1 MLSPTPPTRSTA
13 TVTRLVPHD
22 TQDNPDPRLP
32 NAFIGAAAFATTLV
46 VSVAMET
53 WSKADGDTQLAL
65 MAATVGLLCWW
76 SRPLPSLFVSLCGWL
91 TFDGMVVNGSGHLG
105 WAGREDAVRVA
116 VLFGTGLGAAAIREL
131 TLRLGGPH
139 A

>member
-1 MLSPTPPTRSTA
+1 VSSTPPARLAA
-13 TVTRLVPHD
+13 TVTRAVPR
-22 TQDNPDPRLP
+22 TKPDPRLP
-32 NAFIGAAAFATTLV
+32 NAFAGAVAFAATLV

-53 WSKADGDTQLAL
+53 WSNADGDTQLAL

-76 SRPLPSLFVSLCGWL
+76 TRPLPSMFVALFGWL

-105 WAGREDAVRVA
+105 WSGREDAVRVA
-116 VLFGTGLGAAAIREL
+116 VIFAVGLGAALIREA
-131 TLRLGGPH
+131 TLRLGGQH

>member
-1 MLSPTPPTRSTA
+1 VLSSTSSTRPVR
-13 TVTRLVPHD
+13 VTRDSSPA
-22 TQDNPDPRLP
+22 QSDPRLP
-32 NAFIGAAAFATTLV
+32 NYLVGAVAFATTLV

-53 WSKADGDTQLAL
+53 WSKSDGPSQLAV
-65 MAATVGLLCWW
+65 MAVTVGLLSWW
-76 SRPLPSLFVSLCGWL
+76 SRPWSALFVALCGWL

-116 VLFGTGLGAAAIREL
+116 VIFGAGVGAALIREVS
-131 TLRLGGPH
+131 LRFGAPH